1 MREMQDRTNQY
12 NSFQHPGNSTNNT
25 RPSSE
30 KPKQS
35 SGDYIEFEEVK

>member
-1 MREMQDRTNQY
+1 MREMQDHANQY
-12 NSFQHPGNSTNNT
+12 NSFQHSNNSANHTGA
-25 RPSSE
+25 SSE